1 MSHPNDLLTFPFTHK
16 HLREFKREVLLAG
29 SFDALMF
36 QKEALR
42 RDRGMKYIAPYA
54 DVEKYKRKYLTGVY
68 QSLWPMYDT
77 EMPYLFW
84 RDLYDTLTRFEPNYR

>member
-1 MSHPNDLLTFPFTHK
+1 
-16 HLREFKREVLLAG
+16 
-29 SFDALMF
+29 MF